1 MSKTLNNTVALVTGA
16 SSGIGLEVAI
26 HLAEAGA
33 TVALVARRKDRL
45 DELVKKI
52 EAKGG
57 KALAVPADIS
67 QPGAAKEAIET
78 TVSKLG
84 RLDTLVNNAGI
95 FTYGPSESADPAEWD
110 KVLDV
115 NVRALTHVT
124 IAALPHLLKAVDSSE
139 RKVAD
144 VVNISSIA
152 GRLPFPQVAAYN
164 ASKFAVT
171 GITESWRQEFGK
183 RSVRFS
189 AVEPGM
195 TDTDILDK
203 SNPLVVAWSK
213 GVELLH
219 ASDIAEAV
227 SYIVTRPR
235 RVVIPELIVS
245 PTDQ

>member
-1 MSKTLNNTVALVTGA
+1 MSKTLSNTVALVTGA
-16 SSGIGLEVAI
+16 SSGIGFGIASR
-26 HLAEAGA
+26 LAEEGVA
-33 TVALVARRKDRL
+33 VALVARRKENL
-45 DELVKKI
+45 DELVKQI

-57 KALAVPADIS
+57 KAFAIPADIT
-67 QPGAAKEAIET
+67 QPGVAKEAIELA
-78 TVSKLG
+78 VSKFG

-95 FTYGPSESADPAEWD
+95 FTHGPSESADSAAWD

-115 NVRALTHVT
+115 NVRALAHFT
-124 IAALPHLLKAVDSSE
+124 IAALPHLLKAAESSE

-152 GRLPFPQVAAYN
+152 GRHPFPQIAAYN
-164 ASKFAVT
+164 ASKFAVN

-189 AVEPGM
+189 SVQPGM
-195 TDTDILDK
+195 VGTEAVNKDD
-203 SNPLVVAWSK
+203 PLIAAWSK
-213 GVELLH
+213 GVEVLKV
-219 ASDIAEAV
+219 ADIADAV

-235 RVVIPELIVS
+235 RVVIPEFVIS